1 MVLKDV
7 NIYRS
12 ALNIYV
18 SLISKHLHMLNNDA
32 YGIFQLFHVV
42 TVVLFLFFFLLKKEW
57 KRKKERL
64 RHYINCI
71 VCIHVVCS
79 CRYILLT
86 V

>member
-32 YGIFQLFHVV
+32 YGIFQLFHVEIVILFPYFLTEKRVEEGEREV
-42 TVVLFLFFFLLKKEW
+42 TPL
-57 KRKKERL
+57 
-64 RHYINCI
+64 Y
-71 VCIHVVCS
+71 
-79 CRYILLT
+79 
-86 V
+86 

>member
-42 TVVLFLFFFLLKKEW
+42 TVVLFLFFFLTE
-57 KRKKERL
+57 KRVEEEEREVTPL
-64 RHYINCI
+64 Y
-71 VCIHVVCS
+71 
-79 CRYILLT
+79 
-86 V
+86 

>member
-18 SLISKHLHMLNNDA
+18 SLISKNLHMLNNDA

-42 TVVLFLFFFLLKKEW
+42 TVVLFLFFLTE
-57 KRKKERL
+57 KRVEEEEREVTPL
-64 RHYINCI
+64 Y
-71 VCIHVVCS
+71 
-79 CRYILLT
+79 
-86 V
+86 